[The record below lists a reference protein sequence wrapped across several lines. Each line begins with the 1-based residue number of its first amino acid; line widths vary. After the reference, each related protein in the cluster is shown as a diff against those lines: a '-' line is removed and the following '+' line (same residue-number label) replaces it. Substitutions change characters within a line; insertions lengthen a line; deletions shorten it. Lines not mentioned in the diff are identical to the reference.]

1 MSTEKINTPPTP
13 VPASTI
19 LLVRKSAS
27 GGQLEVF
34 MVVRHHQICLLYTSP
49 SPRDLSTSRMPSSA

>member
-1 MSTEKINTPPTP
+1 MSTEKANNPPAP

-34 MVVRHHQICLLYTSP
+34 MVVRHHQIIEG
-49 SPRDLSTSRMPSSA
+49 D

>member
-1 MSTEKINTPPTP
+1 MSTEKANNPPAP

-34 MVVRHHQICLLYTSP
+34 MVVRHHQIDFASGALVFP
-49 SPRDLSTSRMPSSA
+49 GGKIDP